1 MKLEERITIERA
13 IGLIEGACFA
23 ASPEIQQALYCA
35 VEMLDGVVSKVKVL
49 PEERG

>member
-13 IGLIEGACFA
+13 IGLIEGASFA
-23 ASPEIQQALYCA
+23 AAPKIQQALCCA
-35 VEMLDGVVSKVKVL
+35 VEMLDGVMSKAKVL